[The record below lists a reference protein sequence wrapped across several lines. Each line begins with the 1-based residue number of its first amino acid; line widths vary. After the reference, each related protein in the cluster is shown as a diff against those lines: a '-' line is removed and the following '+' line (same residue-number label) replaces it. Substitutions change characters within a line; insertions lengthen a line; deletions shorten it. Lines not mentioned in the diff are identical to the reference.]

1 MLQALIEALAGAAI
15 QETFERTV
23 SKSRLDDP
31 IYKKNVQ
38 KLIERSRRFE
48 EAKE

>member
-31 IYKKNVQ
+31 IYKK
-38 KLIERSRRFE
+38 RS
-48 EAKE
+48 EANRTKSQI